1 MIREELLGMTVEDL
15 RGYLQE
21 QENAL
26 VDMRF
31 QKAIQQLEKTH
42 ELRSIK
48 REIARVKTLLREYEL
63 GKRQVKAE

>member
-1 MIREELLGMTVEDL
+1 MIREELMSMTVEDL

-21 QENAL
+21 RENEL

-42 ELRSIK
+42 ELRRIR

>member
-48 REIARVKTLLREYEL
+48 REIARVKTLLQEYEL